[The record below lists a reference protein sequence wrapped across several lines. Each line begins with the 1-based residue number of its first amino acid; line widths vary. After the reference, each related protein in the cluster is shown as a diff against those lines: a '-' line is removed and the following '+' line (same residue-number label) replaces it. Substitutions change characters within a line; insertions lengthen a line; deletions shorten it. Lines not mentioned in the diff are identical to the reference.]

1 MVRLERMKIIAVF
14 AAVSIVSCAA
24 AVAADPPATP
34 SATPVKHP
42 SLKTCNKQADARK
55 LAGKE
60 RANFIVDCRAGKS
73 P

>member
-1 MVRLERMKIIAVF
+1 MKIIAVF
-14 AAVSIVSCAA
+14 AAVTIVSCGAA
-24 AVAADPPATP
+24 IAADPPATP

-42 SLKTCNKQADARK
+42 SLKTCNQQADAKK

-60 RANFIVDCRAGKS
+60 RAHFVVECRAGKT

>member
-1 MVRLERMKIIAVF
+1 MKIITAF
-14 AAVSIVSCAA
+14 AATALLSCGVTAA

-34 SATPVKHP
+34 SATPLKHP

-55 LAGKE
+55 LTGSE
-60 RANFIVDCRAGKS
+60 RAHFVVDCRAGKT

>member
-1 MVRLERMKIIAVF
+1 MKIITAF
-14 AAVSIVSCAA
+14 AALAIVGCGTAI
-24 AVAADPPATP
+24 AADPPATP

-42 SLKTCNKQADARK
+42 SLKTCNRQADAKK

-60 RANFIVDCRAGKS
+60 RSHFVLDCKAGKA

>member
-1 MVRLERMKIIAVF
+1 MKIIAVF
-14 AAVSIVSCAA
+14 AAVAIVSCG
-24 AVAADPPATP
+24 AVIAADPPATP

-42 SLKTCNKQADARK
+42 SLKTCNQQADAKK

-60 RANFIVDCRAGKS
+60 RAHYVVECRAGKA